1 MDKKATDMV
10 PERVPMDRFENAIRE
25 IGVVAA
31 CEWFGYSHD
40 SEFTKETARI
50 LDERA
55 TAANTQGEP
64 Q

>member
-10 PERVPMDRFENAIRE
+10 PERVPMDRFENEIRE

-40 SEFTKETARI
+40 SEFAKETARI
-50 LDERA
+50 LDERVA
-55 TAANTQGEP
+55 AANSQGES